1 MPRRPDEVPDAVL
14 RLALCEHA
22 GPAFHHDALR
32 RFGSPEAAVD
42 APASAFVGC
51 GRAGTERADA
61 IHAGLRAADADAERA
76 AMESVGCGAIVL
88 GDDDYPPLLAPLPV
102 PPLLLW
108 VRGRAAACG
117 EDAVAVVGAR
127 RATAYGESQ
136 SARFASALAGE
147 GLAIVSGGARGVDAA
162 AHRAALRVGGTTV
175 AVLGVGLGNPYPEEH
190 VGLFESIVDS
200 GGLLVSE
207 FPVRWP
213 PLAANFPRRNR
224 IISGLALTVLVVEA
238 GVSSGALVTAR
249 HAIDDHQREPCAV
262 PGPVDSPRSA
272 GCNAAIRDG
281 WAHCVLDPEDVMHL
295 VRGAA
300 DRLGRAA
307 AVRPDLES
315 MGVPPELRST
325 VARAAEILARRP
337 NIASD
342 RLGAELG
349 IDRGCLSSVR
359 TFAALLR
366 SEVREAPGPG
376 RRTGVAAPS
385 ARLAAGPVPRQRP
398 EEGQVQPM
406 A

>member
-1 MPRRPDEVPDAVL
+1 MPRDPSDIPDAVL

-22 GPAFHHDALR
+22 GPAFHHDALA
-32 RFGSPEAAVD
+32 RFGSAEAVVA
-42 APASAFVGC
+42 APASSLVGC
-51 GRAGTERADA
+51 ARGGPARAEA
-61 IHAGLRAADADAERA
+61 IHRGLRAADPDEERRRMRA
-76 AMESVGCGAIVL
+76 AGCRAILL
-88 GDDDYPPLLAPLPV
+88 GDPDYPPLLAPLPLM
-102 PPLLLW
+102 PAMLW
-108 VRGRAAACG
+108 IRGRAEACA

-147 GLAIVSGGARGVDAA
+147 GVVVVSGGARGVDAA

-175 AVLGVGLGNPYPEEH
+175 AVLGTGLGNPYPDEH
-190 VGLFESIVDS
+190 VGLFDAVVDA

-213 PLAANFPRRNR
+213 PLPANFPRRNR

-281 WAHCVLDPEDVMHL
+281 WAHCVMDPEDVLHL
-295 VRGAA
+295 VRGASA
-300 DRLGRAA
+300 RLGRSA
-307 AVRPDLES
+307 AVRPDLDS
-315 MGVPPELRST
+315 MGVPAGLRGA

-337 NIASD
+337 RIGPE
-342 RLGAELG
+342 RLAAELG
-349 IDRGCLSSVR
+349 LEREQARAVL

-366 SEVREAPGPG
+366 SQVADAGRPS
-376 RRTGVAAPS
+376 RRTQVAAPA
-385 ARLAAGPVPRQRP
+385 ARVPPPRLRAAGP
-398 EEGQVQPM
+398 GGDQVQPM